1 MKRYSPA
8 LLLDACVVS
17 DILNVDVEIISL
29 ITQVLGAVYVPSVI
43 VDELRRKFELDE
55 IIKLGFE
62 ILEVS
67 DEAQYAAT
75 VVKNQKKYR
84 ALTQNDCACLIMA
97 SQTNCSCVTNDF
109 ALQKACK
116 DFNVAVLWELE
127 VVLMLYE
134 RDGISYERAERY
146 LDKLKR
152 ISFYI
157 TPQVSERFT
166 TELNQIKKKK
176 ET

>member
-84 ALTQNDCACLIMA
+84 ALT
-97 SQTNCSCVTNDF
+97 
-109 ALQKACK
+109 
-116 DFNVAVLWELE
+116 
-127 VVLMLYE
+127 
-134 RDGISYERAERY
+134 
-146 LDKLKR
+146 
-152 ISFYI
+152 
-157 TPQVSERFT
+157 
-166 TELNQIKKKK
+166 
-176 ET
+176 